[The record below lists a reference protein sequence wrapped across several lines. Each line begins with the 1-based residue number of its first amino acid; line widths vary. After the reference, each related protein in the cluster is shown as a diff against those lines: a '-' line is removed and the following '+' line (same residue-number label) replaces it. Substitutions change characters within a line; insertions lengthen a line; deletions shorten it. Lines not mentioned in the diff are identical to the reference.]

1 MSVGVSLS
9 DSSLQP
15 RAVVEE
21 GTSYVIPGRPE
32 SIDLP
37 LGNTERVIVSR
48 EEQKEFREIVSQLDV
63 GTIISYPKA
72 FGLQQHLADRFNV
85 LPAQVLVTGGADEA
99 LERAIGCV
107 LEPGRELIATSPT
120 FEMIPIYARL
130 TGGAVHQ
137 IPWLEGSFPVSEI
150 LEAVTDRTTVISVVT
165 PANPTGALI
174 ALGDLQRIARAAP
187 QILLIVDLAYVEF
200 ADVDI
205 TPDLLA
211 EPNVLIVRSL
221 SKAWGMPG
229 ARVGYALGSAEVID
243 WMSRTSGPY
252 SVSGPSLA
260 IAQARLQ
267 YGRENVRNYVRT
279 VRAEREHLIELIKEL
294 GGIPM
299 PSQANF
305 VLARFEDVVEVSDRL
320 ADRGIGTRRFPGNPD
335 LQDFL
340 RITCPGDQEAF
351 QRLTGALKAAVRKT

>member
-1 MSVGVSLS
+1 M
-9 DSSLQP
+9 
-15 RAVVEE
+15 
-21 GTSYVIPGRPE
+21 
-32 SIDLP
+32 
-37 LGNTERVIVSR
+37 
-48 EEQKEFREIVSQLDV
+48 
-63 GTIISYPKA
+63 
-72 FGLQQHLADRFNV
+72 
-85 LPAQVLVTGGADEA
+85 
-99 LERAIGCV
+99 
-107 LEPGRELIATSPT
+107 
-120 FEMIPIYARL
+120 
-130 TGGAVHQ
+130 HQ

-150 LEAVTDRTTVISVVT
+150 LDAVTERTTVISVVT

-267 YGRENVRNYVRT
+267 HGGGNVRNYVRT
-279 VRAEREHLIELIKEL
+279 VRAERDHLIELIKEL

-305 VLARFEDVVEVSDRL
+305 VLARFENVVGVSDRL
-320 ADRGIGTRRFPGNPD
+320 ADRGIGTRRFPANPD

-340 RITCPGDQEAF
+340 RITCPGDEKAF
-351 QRLTGALKAAVRKT
+351 QRLIGALKAAVRKT

>member
-1 MSVGVSLS
+1 MNIGASPSGSSLRPRREVAEGVSY
-9 DSSLQP
+9 
-15 RAVVEE
+15 A
-21 GTSYVIPGRPE
+21 IPGRSG

-37 LGNTERVIVSR
+37 LGNTERVVVSAK
-48 EEQKEFREIVSQLDV
+48 EQKAFREIVSRLDV

-72 FGLQQHLADRFNV
+72 CGLQQHLAERFNIG
-85 LPAQVLVTGGADEA
+85 PEQVLVTAGADEA

-120 FEMIPIYARL
+120 FEMIPVYARL

-137 IPWLEGSFPVSEI
+137 IPWLEGSFPAGEI
-150 LEAVTDRTTVISVVT
+150 LDSVTERTTVISVVT
-165 PANPTGALI
+165 PANPTGASI
-174 ALGDLQRIARAAP
+174 ALADLQRIARAAP
-187 QILLIVDLAYVEF
+187 KVLVVVDLAYVEF

-205 TPDLLA
+205 TPDLLV
-211 EPNVLIVRSL
+211 EPNILIVRSL

-229 ARVGYALGSAEVID
+229 VRVGYALGRAEVID

-267 YGRENVRNYVRT
+267 HGGENVRNYVRT
-279 VRAEREHLIELIKEL
+279 VRAERQYLIELIDEL
-294 GGIPM
+294 GGEAM

-305 VLARFEDVVEVSDRL
+305 VLTRFENVVAVSEHL
-320 ADRGIGTRRFPGNPD
+320 AGCGIGTRRFPANPD

-340 RITCPGDQEAF
+340 RITCPGDEKAF
-351 QRLTGALKAAVRKT
+351 QRLIGALKAARTT